1 MKMKTII
8 ASLLMLFVGLM
19 NASAEDWSI
28 SAYVYGSQSKV
39 EYTVTRSWSGGP
51 QTVKYRSVSY
61 SALAGKHFTEISGS
75 ITFDT
80 GETEKMVTVQETA
93 MDSVPLNYRYYGADK
108 IYYRFEVA
116 DQSGAVLADYLRQI
130 YIGSTNATYHLNPE
144 GYYNSE
150 NPSEYACIYDGSLR
164 TSGIKYHDVGYIP
177 PTEDV
182 ETKGT
187 LQGYVL
193 IDDEYDYSR
202 KPATVFPDPLF
213 VANRAG
219 GSGEYHKLLGNKL
232 YAAVC
237 FTEKE
242 QNDGY
247 AYVQILLGDANSP
260 YDEGYD
266 PNGEVNTPVKS
277 IYKACFE
284 LKKGSDVYGGS
295 GLQVFPHRYD
305 YHNQA
310 EEWDLGGRIRTA
322 FWMEDS
328 YLWMQK
334 WKSTTYRDN
343 DNINNNAFVLDP
355 DCGPLTVRFDCGG
368 SNNDTY
374 GYKDLFVRWALYD
387 QAAPTLMSD
396 DIKVSPGLHAKGN
409 RVTIS
414 IPFNEPIQVEYV
426 LNDYV
431 LNTSWGN
438 FPLDLPNYGFGG
450 LISSTGTN
458 TLSFTGSITANA
470 GTALSITGLSH
481 GNANEVKDLM
491 GNEFAGTVNKS
502 FPSLTVDASYRITLN
517 LGGGMV
523 SDASNITSYTAKSDD
538 ITLIN
543 PTRQYYVFTG
553 WTGTDLAEPTMTVTI
568 PAGSTGDRT
577 YTANWVPAPEPRWG
591 SDNGADGTEAH
602 PYIITTVEGM
612 ELLRYR
618 CTNGERF
625 RNIYFQLGC
634 DLDMQGS
641 GFNPIGLDSN
651 GTGHDFDGSFNGRN
665 HVIRN
670 LDINRPNHNFV
681 GLFAYVSSFAS
692 ICNIV
697 MDNATLVGKN
707 NVGAVAGYC
716 VGSGKIRDCLVLNSS
731 VTGNDDVGP
740 VFGEYTNAAQ
750 SNSYYHNCTVNGG
763 SPSST
768 AFTIDAEPGI
778 VVSGT
783 AACAS
788 GGINY
793 YKQGVG
799 ITLSPAP
806 CYTLDNV
813 VYTPAGGVE
822 TAPTDNGDGT
832 FSFSMPDA
840 DVSVSASKSSTPAPA
855 NEATVGGQ
863 IRYCYT
869 FYSSTTSYELEP
881 GAQAFTMKSDKA
893 LYAIGDGRI
902 VPAGTAV
909 IIMTTKADVAMTATA
924 RTAIPESGNILQGT
938 TETTSVASLSI
949 PAGKKVYVMGQVSGN
964 FGFFEYTGT
973 TIPANKAYYVE

>member
-1 MKMKTII
+1 MKTKAII
-8 ASLLMLFVGLM
+8 ASLLMLFAGLM

-28 SAYVYGSQSKV
+28 SGYVYGSQNKV
-39 EYTVTRSWSGGP
+39 EYTVTRSWSDGP
-51 QTVKYRSVSY
+51 QTVKYRTVSY
-61 SALAGKHFTEISGS
+61 SALAGKHFTEKTGS
-75 ITFDT
+75 ISFAKNEAAKT
-80 GETEKMVTVQETA
+80 VTIQETA
-93 MDSVPLNYRYYGADK
+93 LGSVPLNYRYYGADM
-108 IYYRFEVA
+108 IYYRFEVI
-116 DQSGAVLADYLRQI
+116 DQGGAVLADHMHQT
-130 YIGSTNATYHLNPE
+130 YIGGLNSNATYRLDPE

-193 IDDEYDYSR
+193 IDDSYDYSR
-202 KPATVFPDPLF
+202 KPATVSPDGLF

-219 GSGEYHKLLGNKL
+219 GSGDYHKLIGNKL

-247 AYVQILLGDANSP
+247 AYVQILLGDANAA
-260 YDEGYD
+260 YDTGYD
-266 PNGEVNTPVKS
+266 PNAEVKDPVNS

-284 LKKGSDVYGGS
+284 LKKGSGVYSGS

-305 YHNQA
+305 YHNQ
-310 EEWDLGGRIRTA
+310 EEERNLGERIMSA

-368 SNNDTY
+368 SDNDTY

-396 DIKVSPGLHAKGN
+396 DIKVSPGIHAKGN

-414 IPFNEPIQVEYV
+414 IPFNEPVKVEYIYG
-426 LNDYV
+426 DYV
-431 LNTSWGN
+431 LNTSWGD
-438 FPLDLPNYGFGG
+438 FPMDLPNYGQGSA
-450 LISSTGTN
+450 ISCTGTN
-458 TLSFTGSITANA
+458 TLSFTGNITANA
-470 GTALSITGLSH
+470 GTALNITGLSH
-481 GNANEVKDLM
+481 GNAKQVRDLVDHDFT
-491 GNEFAGTVNKS
+491 GSVSKS
-502 FPSLTVDASYRITLN
+502 FPSLKVDESYTITLN
-517 LGGGMV
+517 LSGGMLP
-523 SDASNITSYTAKSDD
+523 DAWNLTSYTAKSDA

-543 PTRQYYVFTG
+543 PTRQYYVFAG
-553 WTGTDLAEPTMTVTI
+553 WTGTDLAEPTMMVTI
-568 PAGSTGDRT
+568 PAGSTGNRT
-577 YTANWVPAPEPRWG
+577 YTATWAPAPEPLWG
-591 SDNGADGTEAH
+591 TDNGADGTEAH
-602 PYIITTVEGM
+602 PYTITTIEGL
-612 ELLRYR
+612 ELLRDR
-618 CTNGERF
+618 CNNYETF
-625 RNIYFQLGC
+625 RNIHFQLGC
-634 DLDMQGS
+634 DLDLQGS
-641 GFNPIGLDSN
+641 GFTPIGLRNS
-651 GTGHDFDGSFNGRN
+651 GTACDFYGSFNGQN
-665 HVIRN
+665 HIIRN
-670 LDINRPNHNFV
+670 LDINLPDKNFV
-681 GLFAYVSSFAS
+681 GLFAYIGGYGYV
-692 ICNIV
+692 CNVV
-697 MDNATLVGKN
+697 MDNVTLVGKN

-716 VGSGKIRDCLVLNSS
+716 IGTIRDCLVLNSS
-731 VTGNDDVGP
+731 VTGNTDVGP
-740 VFGEYTNAAQ
+740 VFGEYSYANQTN
-750 SNSYYHNCTVNGG
+750 NYHNCTVNGG
-763 SPSST
+763 SPSSS

-778 VVSGT
+778 VVGGT
-783 AACAS
+783 VACAY

-793 YKQGVG
+793 YKENAA

-806 CYTLDNV
+806 CYTLDNA

-822 TAPTDNGDGT
+822 TATTDNQDGT
-832 FSFSMPDA
+832 FSFSMPAA
-840 DVSVSASKSSTPAPA
+840 DVTVAVVSSATPAPA

-863 IRYCYT
+863 TRYCYT
-869 FYSSTTSYELEP
+869 FYSATTSYELEP

-909 IIMTTKADVAMTATA
+909 IIMTTKADVAMTATNK
-924 RTAIPESGNILQGT
+924 TATPESGNILQGT
-938 TETTSVASLSI
+938 TGATSVASLSI
-949 PAGKKVYVMGQVSGN
+949 PDGKKIYVMGEVNGS
-964 FGFFEYTGT
+964 FGFFEYTGS